1 TTPRRIDPRAET
13 SRAENESEPILV
25 VREEVVIDDP
35 DVRPTCVPSMH
46 AACLRAAQKALEGKP
61 RAPVTARELTGSWNQ
76 PVGASVKGDVRFD
89 IETEGF
95 HGYAIVVP
103 GLLRKVEVA
112 FLSSPRALGVY
123 QMALGSARTP
133 GDVELVR
140 KEESD
145 LEGLT

>member
-1 TTPRRIDPRAET
+1 VRRSIKMKDLEGLDEGTYFLRVDAYDAEGTLLTTPRRIDPRDET
-13 SRAENESEPILV
+13 SRAENESEPFLV

-35 DVRPTCVPSMH
+35 DVRATFVPSML
-46 AACLRAAQKALEGKP
+46 AAWLRGALKALDGKS
-61 RAPVTARELTGSWNQ
+61 REPVPARELTGSWNQ

-112 FLSSPRALGVY
+112 FLSSP
-123 QMALGSARTP
+123 
-133 GDVELVR
+133 
-140 KEESD
+140 
-145 LEGLT
+145 